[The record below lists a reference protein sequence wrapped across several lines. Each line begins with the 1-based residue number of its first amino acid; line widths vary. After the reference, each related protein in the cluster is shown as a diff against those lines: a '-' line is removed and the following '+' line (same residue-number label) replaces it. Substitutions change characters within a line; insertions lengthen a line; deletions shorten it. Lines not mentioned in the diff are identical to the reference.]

1 MNDRRPMHAWQA
13 AALAI
18 ALSAPAARPA
28 SAQWAPLDRL
38 PGSEQVKGIKAPASG
53 AGRVSEVRWD
63 MEARKAWFQYAGG
76 WKWVPLDG
84 GEVQEGGEPPAAAP
98 AEKAYRAP
106 RGGRAKQAT
115 EVPSPDGAWTAVF
128 KDCNVVL
135 RPKEGEPVAVTTE
148 GAGKRWFGSAD
159 WVYGEELDQNSAM
172 WWSPDSKHIAYY
184 DFDETPVKDYYL
196 LAGLSGLRTRP
207 VSGGYPKP
215 GDPNPVAKLEVYDLA
230 SGKRTPVDVGPS
242 ADQYVYGV
250 RWSPKGDAL
259 LWFRAP
265 RRQDMVELMVTD
277 PATGASRALITE
289 RQESW
294 QENSPTI
301 RFLEDGS
308 RFLWESESNGH
319 SNWELW
325 DLAKGRLARLTD
337 DPWVA
342 ESIVEVDERAGW
354 VYYMAR
360 SSPTAICSQLH
371 RVRLDGSAR
380 ERLTPG
386 DLHHSAVHVA
396 PDHSCFVSTCEFVDV
411 APSAA
416 LRSMDGRDLATLTK
430 PVPDSL
436 AKQGLEKPE
445 FIRCLAADGKT
456 ELYGILWKP
465 PGFDPSKRYPLVVD
479 AYGGPLIATVSPR
492 FAGVDPDVGR
502 GVLVARVDNRGTPG
516 RGKAFEAATYL
527 KLGGP
532 DVDDQAAFVAE
543 LAKRPYVDGDRVA
556 ICGHSYGGYM
566 ALLAALRHPETFHVA
581 VAGAPPTDWRQYDT
595 IYTERVMRTPQENE
609 AGYDAGSAIKLA
621 GTLKG
626 RVLLLHG
633 MMDDNVHVANTFALA
648 DAWQSGNIPFEM
660 QIFPKADHGIGSPAY
675 ESAKWS
681 FILRNFGMWSEPPV
695 GGR

>member
-1 MNDRRPMHAWQA
+1 
-13 AALAI
+13 
-18 ALSAPAARPA
+18 
-28 SAQWAPLDRL
+28 
-38 PGSEQVKGIKAPASG
+38 
-53 AGRVSEVRWD
+53 
-63 MEARKAWFQYAGG
+63 
-76 WKWVPLDG
+76 
-84 GEVQEGGEPPAAAP
+84 
-98 AEKAYRAP
+98 
-106 RGGRAKQAT
+106 
-115 EVPSPDGAWTAVF
+115 
-128 KDCNVVL
+128 
-135 RPKEGEPVAVTTE
+135 
-148 GAGKRWFGSAD
+148 
-159 WVYGEELDQNSAM
+159 VYGEELDQNTAM
-172 WWSPDSKHIAYY
+172 WWSPDSKRIAYY

-215 GDPNPVAKLEVYDLA
+215 GDPNPVAKLEIYDLA
-230 SGKRTPVDVGPS
+230 SGTRTPVDVGPS

-265 RRQDMVELMVTD
+265 RRQDVVELMVTD

-289 RQESW
+289 RQDSW

-325 DLAKGRLARLTD
+325 DLKKGRLARLTD
-337 DPWVA
+337 DSWVA

-360 SSPTAICSQLH
+360 SSPTSICSQLH
-371 RVRLDGSAR
+371 RARLDGSAR
-380 ERLTPG
+380 ERLTRG
-386 DLHHSAVHVA
+386 DLHHSSVHVA

-445 FIRCLAADGKT
+445 FIRCLAADGTT

-543 LAKRPYVDGDRVA
+543 LSKRPYVDGDRVA

-566 ALLAALRHPETFHVA
+566 ALLAALRHPETFQVA

-660 QIFPKADHGIGSPAY
+660 QIFPRADHGIGSPAY

>member
-76 WKWVPLDG
+76 WKWVSLDG
-84 GEVQEGGEPPAAAP
+84 GEVQEGGEPPAAVP
-98 AEKAYRAP
+98 AEKGYRAP

-159 WVYGEELDQNSAM
+159 WVYGEELDQNTAM
-172 WWSPDSKHIAYY
+172 WWSPDSKRIAYY

-230 SGKRTPVDVGPS
+230 SGK
-242 ADQYVYGV
+242 
-250 RWSPKGDAL
+250 SPKGDAL

-265 RRQDMVELMVTD
+265 RRQDTVELMVTD

-660 QIFPKADHGIGSPAY
+660 QLFPKADHGIGSPAY